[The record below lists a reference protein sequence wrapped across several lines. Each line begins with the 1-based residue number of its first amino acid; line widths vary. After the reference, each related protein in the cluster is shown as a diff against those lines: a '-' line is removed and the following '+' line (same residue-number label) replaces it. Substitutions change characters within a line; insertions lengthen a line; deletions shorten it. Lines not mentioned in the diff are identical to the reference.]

1 MPPFLKPDGS
11 PLDDE
16 RRQSSDRRQGPRRL
30 ADRVGAL
37 PSSDVLRDL
46 RAILE
51 NATVGI
57 LFTRNRKLERAN
69 PVFVQMFGFVGDGY
83 VGQPGRVLYPSEAD
97 YDALGEKAGPVLAA
111 GQSFRAE
118 VEMRRQDGSIFW
130 CRLSAKAVAP
140 RQPQEGT
147 IWILEDV
154 NAWREADRRL
164 RQALTDQEM
173 IFNNASV
180 GIMYVR
186 DRIVARANRKLEEIF
201 GYGRGEMI
209 GHSARDFHISD
220 ASYQYLATI
229 ARETLWRGETF
240 VTEWEAKR
248 KDGSHVWVRLTGQ
261 READAGDRFD
271 VVWIFEDITERRR
284 AQEELRLAREELEQR
299 VLERTAELTTANAQ
313 LQDEIF
319 ERMQAEQR
327 IWHVAH
333 HDALTGLP
341 NRALLHDRLEQALVQ
356 AGRNQGRL
364 AVMFLDL
371 DRFKSINDTL
381 GHEVGDEL
389 LKEVAR
395 RVRAAVR
402 AADTVARL
410 GGDEFVV
417 VLHDIEDANDA
428 ARVAE
433 KIVAAFVPPVQIG
446 QHELRASTSVG
457 IGLYPDDGEEIYALM
472 KRADTAMYHAKRAGR
487 NQFQF
492 FSARMSAAAQRQ
504 FQIEHRLL
512 AALEKGHL
520 SLVYQP
526 QVDYGRRAVC
536 GMEALLRWRDP
547 EEGDISPAE
556 FIPIAEE
563 TDLIQPIGAW
573 VLRQALEQN
582 ARWQATGRPAL
593 PVAVNLSPR
602 QFRHKDLVAG
612 VRTALAE
619 TGQPAHLLE
628 LELTETA
635 LAHDPDEACAR
646 LEELAA
652 MGVRLSIDDFGTG
665 YSSLVALKRFP
676 VGKLKID
683 RDFVRDLCDDRNDAA
698 IVAATIGL
706 ARGLELDILAEGV
719 ETTEQRD
726 ILLTMGCQH
735 FQGYLFARPQ
745 PAENEAGIFTPEGL
759 G

>member
-1 MPPFLKPDGS
+1 VKSNGALIAE
-11 PLDDE
+11 E
-16 RRQSSDRRQGPRRL
+16 RRAGADRRQGPRRA
-30 ADRVGAL
+30 ADRLGTL

-69 PVFVQMFGFVGDGY
+69 PVFVQMFGFAGDNY
-83 VGQPGRVLYPSEAD
+83 VGQPGRVLYPSDAD
-97 YDALGEKAGPVLAA
+97 YEAVGARAGPVLAA
-111 GQSFRAE
+111 GQPFQAD
-118 VEMRRQDGSIFW
+118 VEMRRQDGSVFW
-130 CRLSAKAVAP
+130 CRLSAKAVDP

-147 IWILEDV
+147 IWIAEDIT
-154 NAWREADRRL
+154 AWRAADRRL

-173 IFNNASV
+173 IFNNAAV

-186 DRIVARANRKLEEIF
+186 ERIVARANRKLEEIF
-201 GYGRGEMI
+201 GYGPGEML
-209 GHSARDFHISD
+209 GHSARDFHTSD
-220 ASYQYLATI
+220 ASFLHLATL

-240 VTEWEAKR
+240 TTEWEALR
-248 KDGSHVWVRLTGQ
+248 KDGSTVWVRLTGH
-261 READAGDRFD
+261 READAGERFD

-284 AQEELRLAREELEQR
+284 MQEELLQAREELEQR
-299 VLERTAELTTANAQ
+299 VLERTAELSTANAQ

-327 IWHVAH
+327 IWHIAH

-341 NRALLHDRLEQALVQ
+341 NRALLHDRLAQALVQ
-356 AGRNQGRL
+356 AERNRGRL

-389 LKEVAR
+389 LKEVAQ

-446 QHELRASTSVG
+446 AHELRATTSIG
-457 IGLYPDDGEEIYALM
+457 IGLYPEDGDEAYALM

-487 NQFQF
+487 NQFHF

-504 FQIEHRLL
+504 FHIEHRLL
-512 AALEKGHL
+512 AALEKGQF
-520 SLVYQP
+520 SLVFQP
-526 QVDYGRRAVC
+526 QVDYARRAVC
-536 GMEALLRWRDP
+536 GLEALVRWHDP
-547 EEGDISPAE
+547 EEGPISPAE
-556 FIPIAEE
+556 FIPVAEE

-573 VLRQALEQN
+573 VLRQALRQN
-582 ARWQATGRPAL
+582 RQWQEAGRPPL

-602 QFRHKDLVAG
+602 QFRHRALVAD
-612 VRTALAE
+612 VRAALEE

-635 LAHDPDEACAR
+635 LAHDPDEAYAR

-665 YSSLVALKRFP
+665 YSSLVSLKRFP
-676 VGKLKID
+676 VSKLKID
-683 RDFVRDLCDDRNDAA
+683 QSFVRDLCVDRNDAA

-706 ARGLELDILAEGV
+706 ARGLELDIIAEGV
-719 ETTEQRD
+719 ETACQRD
-726 ILLTMGCQH
+726 ALIALGCQR

-745 PAENEAGIFTPEGL
+745 PAENEAGIFAPAGL